1 MFDWLKTR
9 SARTVPP
16 APVRPAAPIA
26 PTPAPAADL
35 PLQPAPRETRGISYN
50 PDLIRQYH
58 EDHRQLLGL
67 FARAKQ
73 AAEAG
78 HWPEV
83 ETTLTTFRT
92 ALTDHLLS
100 ESIRLYT
107 YLKQQI
113 AGDPDSMDMMKSF
126 SSEMNSIGRVV
137 MSFLDGQ
144 KDLGRSP
151 AKQGA
156 FLPVWTEIG
165 RTLGDRIAR
174 EEKTLYPMYQDS
186 H

>member
-1 MFDWLKTR
+1 MFDWLKGKSTR
-9 SARTVPP
+9 AAPPP
-16 APVRPAAPIA
+16 APVRPTVPM
-26 PTPAPAADL
+26 PPAPAVDL
-35 PLQPAPRETRGISYN
+35 PLEPAPRETKGISYN

-78 HWPEV
+78 HWSEV
-83 ETTLTTFRT
+83 EATLNTFRT

-113 AGDPDSMDMMKSF
+113 AGDQDSMDMMKSF

>member
-1 MFDWLKTR
+1 MFNWLKGK
-9 SARTVPP
+9 SAHTAPPASAASPP
-16 APVRPAAPIA
+16 APVAHKPP
-26 PTPAPAADL
+26 ADL
-35 PLQPAPRETRGISYN
+35 PLEPAPRETKGISYN
-50 PDLIRQYH
+50 PQLISQYH
-58 EDHRQLLGL
+58 ADHQELLGL
-67 FARAKQ
+67 FGRAQQ
-73 AAEAG
+73 AAEAAQ
-78 HWPEV
+78 WPEV
-83 ETTLTTFRT
+83 EAALATFRT

-107 YLKQQI
+107 YLKQQV
-113 AGDPDSMDMMKSF
+113 AGDQDSMDLMKGF
-126 SSEMNSIGRVV
+126 SSEMNRIGREV

-144 KDLGRSP
+144 KDLSRSP

-156 FLPVWTEIG
+156 FLPVWADIG

>member
-1 MFDWLKTR
+1 MFDWLKGKT
-9 SARTVPP
+9 AHGVPP
-16 APVRPAAPIA
+16 TAAVG
-26 PTPAPAADL
+26 TPASKGQAPRADL
-35 PLQPAPRETRGISYN
+35 PLEPAPREAKGISYN
-50 PDLIRQYH
+50 PHLIRQYH

-67 FARAKQ
+67 FGHAKQ

-78 HWPEV
+78 QWPEV
-83 ETTLTTFRT
+83 EAALSTFRS

-100 ESIRLYT
+100 ESVRLYT
-107 YLKQQI
+107 YLKQQV

-126 SSEMNSIGRVV
+126 SSEMNGIGREV

-144 KDLGRSP
+144 KDLSRSP

-156 FLPVWTEIG
+156 FLPVWAEIG

>member
-1 MFDWLKTR
+1 MFDWLKGKSSR
-9 SARTVPP
+9 PAPPPP
-16 APVRPAAPIA
+16 AAARPPVA
-26 PTPAPAADL
+26 PAPAAAVDL
-35 PLQPAPRETRGISYN
+35 PLEPAPRETKGISYN

-67 FARAKQ
+67 FGRAKQ

-78 HWPEV
+78 QWSEV
-83 ETTLTTFRT
+83 EATLNAFRT

-113 AGDPDSMDMMKSF
+113 AGDQESMDMMKSF
-126 SSEMNSIGRVV
+126 SSEMNGIGRVV

-144 KDLGRSP
+144 KDLSRSP

-156 FLPVWTEIG
+156 FLPVWSEIG

>member
-1 MFDWLKTR
+1 MFDWLKGK
-9 SARTVPP
+9 SARVAPP
-16 APVRPAAPIA
+16 AVPVRPAAPIHQ
-26 PTPAPAADL
+26 PPLVDL
-35 PLQPAPRETRGISYN
+35 PLEPAPRETKGISYN

-67 FARAKQ
+67 FGRAKQ

-78 HWPEV
+78 QWVEV
-83 ETTLTTFRT
+83 EAALGTFRT

-107 YLKQQI
+107 YLKQQV
-113 AGDPDSMDMMKSF
+113 AGDQDSMDLMKSF
-126 SSEMNSIGRVV
+126 SSEMNAIGRLV

-144 KDLGRSP
+144 KDLSRSP

-156 FLPVWTEIG
+156 FLPVWTDIG